1 MDPEAGQKRLGW
13 IESVALTYTPP
24 CIKQLARGKLLHNTG
39 SSALRSV
46 MIQRGGMG
54 DGAGGSPEGGNICIY
69 ILIAKSLHH
78 REKLAQYRKAIILQF
93 KNLKI

>member
-1 MDPEAGQKRLGW
+1 MNREISISKYTL
-13 IESVALTYTPP
+13 SVSR
-24 CIKQLARGKLLHNTG
+24 ISGEKLLCSTESPVWG
-39 SSALRSV
+39 SV
-46 MIQRGGMG
+46 MIQRGGVG
-54 DGAGGSPEGGNICIY
+54 DGAGGRPEGGNICIY